1 MAIGGHRKTT
11 AHSGDGWLA
20 PVGPGTRRLASTADV
35 AALRERV
42 HSDHRIQP
50 ADYFCKRN
58 AGTLGRFPDPS
69 SQGDCL

>member
-35 AALRERV
+35 AALREGYITV
-42 HSDHRIQP
+42 TPLQFDLTHH
-50 ADYFCKRN
+50 A
-58 AGTLGRFPDPS
+58 TLKQWTQRAWSAKG
-69 SQGDCL
+69 